1 MAYEIRFSRDAER
14 QLRQLN
20 ARDRKIVVETVEQ
33 QLTYQ
38 PEVPT
43 QHRKHMRENPLANWE
58 LRVGEYR
65 VFYRV
70 VSDQDLIMIVAIG
83 VKSHNVLRIE
93 GKETYL

>member
-1 MAYEIRFSRDAER
+1 
-14 QLRQLN
+14 LT
-20 ARDRKIVVETVEQ
+20 ARDRNILLEAIEE
-33 QLTYQ
+33 QLTHQ

-43 QHRKHMRENPLANWE
+43 QRRKLMRENPLANWE

-70 VSDQDLIMIVAIG
+70 VSDQDFVMIVAIG

-93 GKETYL
+93 GKETHL